1 MFPTDPSQGFR
12 WSPGS
17 LPDWKAGRTIRFAT
31 MNSSSDVTGGHKPK
45 LPAATL
51 AALGIVFGDIGTSPL
66 YAFRECFAPHGID
79 AAPMTVPNLVGAA
92 SLIVWALILVVSIKY
107 VLIMVKLDNRGEGG
121 ILALSALIRS
131 AARRLGGRD
140 PKSVL
145 LLGLA
150 GAALIYADGMITP
163 SISVLS
169 AVEGLAISAPALGE
183 YVVPVAVL
191 VLTAMFAI
199 QKHGTGKVGILFG
212 PIVFTWFVTLGVLGL
227 RGIIAHPEVLQALS
241 PATGITFLVR
251 EWQHA
256 FPLLA
261 AVFLAVTGGEAL
273 YADLGHFGTRPIRV
287 AWFAVVF
294 PGLVL
299 NYLGQAAL
307 LSYEPTAIRA
317 PFFLLAPDYF
327 RFPLTILAT
336 AAAAIASQA
345 LISGA
350 FSLTT
355 QAVQLGCL
363 PRVRIRYTS
372 KHSAGQVFVPA
383 VNRFL
388 VVACIVLVITFKSST
403 ELASAYGIAI
413 VLTMTIT
420 SLLFYSASHAIWGWP
435 KWKSAAVTLLFLIIE
450 IPFLAANV
458 LKIVHRGWLPLLVAC
473 TAMGLMITWLWGR
486 ARLYARLSQES
497 LPVDALLNDLERGA
511 VHRVSGTAVYM
522 SGRGDTVPPALL
534 HNLKHNQVLHER
546 VVLLHVE
553 TLDQPYAEPEESA
566 SHSDLGQGMHRIALR
581 FGFAET
587 PDVPEALRTRL
598 PEGARFHPG
607 KATFFLGR
615 ETYGVGRK
623 ASALDRIRL
632 VVFAAMA
639 RNASPATAYFRLPP
653 GRVVELGAQI
663 TL

>member
-1 MFPTDPSQGFR
+1 
-12 WSPGS
+12 
-17 LPDWKAGRTIRFAT
+17 
-31 MNSSSDVTGGHKPK
+31 MNSSSDGHSVRQPA

-66 YAFRECFAPHGID
+66 YAFRECFASHGID
-79 AAPMTVPNLVGAA
+79 PTPMTPTNLVGAA

-107 VLIMVKLDNRGEGG
+107 VLIILRLDNRGEGG

-131 AARRLGGRD
+131 AARRLGGKD
-140 PKSVL
+140 PKAVL

-150 GAALIYADGMITP
+150 GSSLIYADGMITP

-169 AVEGLAISAPALGE
+169 AVEGLTVISPE
-183 YVVPVAVL
+183 FSKYVVPVAVCIL
-191 VLTAMFAI
+191 ILMFSI
-199 QKHGTGKVGILFG
+199 QRHGTGKVGILFG
-212 PIVFTWFVTLGVLGL
+212 PVVLCWFVTLGLLGL
-227 RGIIAHPEVLQALS
+227 RGIIQHPEVLSALS
-241 PATGITFLVR
+241 PASGIMFLIH
-251 EWQHA
+251 EWHHA

-287 AWFAVVF
+287 GWFSVVL

-307 LSYEPTAIRA
+307 LSHDPKALEA
-317 PFFLLAPDYF
+317 PFFLLAPDYL
-327 RFPLTILAT
+327 RLPLTILAT

-363 PRVRIRYTS
+363 PRVKVRHTS
-372 KHSAGQVFVPA
+372 EHSVGQVYVPF

-388 VVACIVLVITFKSST
+388 LVACIVLVITFKSSAA
-403 ELASAYGIAI
+403 LAGAYGIAI

-420 SLLFYSASHAIWGWP
+420 SILFYSAARAAWGWSTA
-435 KWKSAAVTLLFLIIE
+435 KAATVTSLFLILE
-450 IPFLAANV
+450 IPFLAANT
-458 LKIVHRGWLPLLVAC
+458 LKVIHGGWLPLVVAGS
-473 TAMGLMITWLWGR
+473 AMGLMLTWLWGR
-486 ARLYARLSQES
+486 ARLYKRLSREA
-497 LPVDALLNDLERGA
+497 LPIDALLGDLKRGQI
-511 VHRVSGTAVYM
+511 HRVSGTAVYM
-522 SGRGDTVPPALL
+522 SGRGDTVPTALL

-546 VVLLHVE
+546 VVLLHVD
-553 TLDQPYAEPEESA
+553 TLDQPHADPETA
-566 SHSDLGQGMHRIALR
+566 VAHTDLGEGLHRVNLS
-581 FGFAET
+581 FGFADT
-587 PDVPEALRTRL
+587 PDVPVALKAGL
-598 PEGARFHPG
+598 PAEVKFHPG
-607 KATFFLGR
+607 KATYVLGR
-615 ETYGVGRK
+615 ETYGVGK
-623 ASALDRIRL
+623 NASALDRLRL
-632 VVFAAMA
+632 ALFAVMA

>member
-1 MFPTDPSQGFR
+1 MNNPSDGQ
-12 WSPGS
+12 PG
-17 LPDWKAGRTIRFAT
+17 RQ
-31 MNSSSDVTGGHKPK
+31 PK
-45 LPAATL
+45 LAAATL

-79 AAPMTVPNLVGAA
+79 PTPLTKSNLVGAA

-107 VLIMVKLDNRGEGG
+107 VLIILRLDNRGEGG

-150 GAALIYADGMITP
+150 GSSLIYADGMITP

-169 AVEGLAISAPALGE
+169 AVEGLSVSAPQLAG
-183 YVVPVAVL
+183 YVVPLAVVIL
-191 VLTAMFAI
+191 ICMFSI
-199 QKHGTGKVGILFG
+199 QRHGTGRVGILFG
-212 PIVFTWFVTLGVLGL
+212 PIVLLWFITLGALGL
-227 RGIIAHPEVLQALS
+227 RGIIAHPEVLGSLS
-241 PATGITFLVR
+241 PAAGITFLVR
-251 EWQHA
+251 EWHHA

-273 YADLGHFGTRPIRV
+273 YADLGHFGTKPIRV
-287 AWFAVVF
+287 GWFAVVM

-307 LSYEPTAIRA
+307 LSYEPEALKA
-317 PFFLLAPDYF
+317 PFFLLAPDF
-327 RFPLTILAT
+327 LRFPLTILAT

-363 PRVRIRYTS
+363 PRVKIRHTS
-372 KHSAGQVFVPA
+372 DHSVGQVYVPSI
-383 VNRFL
+383 NRFL
-388 VVACIVLVITFKSST
+388 LVACIVLVVSFKSST
-403 ELASAYGIAI
+403 ALAGAYGIAI

-420 SLLFYSASHAIWGWP
+420 SFLFYSAARAAWGWT
-435 KWKSAAVTLLFLIIE
+435 KAKAGTVTALFLAIE
-450 IPFLAANV
+450 LPFLAANS
-458 LKIVHRGWLPLLVAC
+458 LKILHGGWLPLVVAG
-473 TAMGLMITWLWGR
+473 TAMGLMMIWLWGR
-486 ARLYARLSQES
+486 ARLYARLSREA
-497 LPVDALLNDLERGA
+497 LPVDALLSDLGRGSI
-511 VHRVSGTAVYM
+511 HRVNGTAVYM
-522 SGRGDTVPPALL
+522 SGRGDTVPTALL
-534 HNLKHNQVLHER
+534 HNLKHNQVLHEK
-546 VVLLHVE
+546 VVLLHVD
-553 TLDQPYAEPEESA
+553 TLDQPYADRNCKAE
-566 SHSDLGQGMHRIALR
+566 HVDLGHGVHRVNLS
-581 FGFAET
+581 FGFADT
-587 PDVPEALRTRL
+587 PDVPEALKKRL
-598 PEGARFHPG
+598 PEDVRFHPG

-615 ETYGVGRK
+615 ETYGVGRN
-623 ASALDRIRL
+623 ASALDRMRL
-632 VVFAAMA
+632 AVFAVMA
-639 RNASPATAYFRLPP
+639 RNASSATAYFRLPP